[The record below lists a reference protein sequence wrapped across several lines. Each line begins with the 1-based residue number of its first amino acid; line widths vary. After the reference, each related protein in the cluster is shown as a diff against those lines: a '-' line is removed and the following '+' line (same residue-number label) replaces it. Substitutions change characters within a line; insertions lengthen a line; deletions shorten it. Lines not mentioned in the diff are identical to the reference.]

1 MSSVYSRS
9 LIATAVMLLVPVAQ
23 ARAQEAARPMNQYW
37 DVTVLS
43 WYREAATWLF
53 RNPSFEW
60 YIPLVAAA
68 AVAAVGIFYASRQAV
83 TVFRTYNDLA
93 ATFLCPWLPVGLYY
107 LADGLHLQVAGT
119 VGDAITYTAVGA
131 FAAIAI
137 LTFMDNPN
145 PLKGLLAL
153 ATKSLMGIAF
163 FGLIVF
169 AIAMLFSPASGKT
182 ASERRRSARNNRA
195 AAAASAAIAAIA
207 VAILAFAATF
217 VRNRERGIGHFVED
231 LRSRFA

>member
-68 AVAAVGIFYASRQAV
+68 AVAAVGNFYASRQAV

-195 AAAASAAIAAIA
+195 ASAAIAAIA